1 VSAQRLAGKVALVTG
16 GASGIGAA
24 SAQRL
29 TEEGATV
36 VIGDLTVNQPDA
48 SALRLDVSDPDSVDA
63 AITTILE
70 HHGRL
75 DCLVHSAGVARTL
88 PFLETPV
95 SEFDR
100 ILAVNLRGTFI
111 VCQAAAKLMLRS
123 GGGSIVNIGSVSGM
137 LGNGRRSAYGTS
149 KAAVIHLSK
158 VMAVELAKQGVRV
171 NVVSPGPID
180 TPLVNAF
187 YTDAIRKEWTDR
199 VPMGRFGAPIE
210 VAPMVA
216 FLCSDDAS
224 YVTGQTI
231 AVDGGFAIAGLHDD
245 AD

>member
-1 VSAQRLAGKVALVTG
+1 MHDRLADKIVLVTG

-24 SAQRL
+24 SAELLGR
-29 TEEGATV
+29 EGATV
-36 VIGDLTVNQPDA
+36 IVGDLAVDGTDPA
-48 SALRLDVSDPDSVDA
+48 ALRLDVADPVSVDGV
-63 AITTILE
+63 IEQILAR
-70 HHGRL
+70 HGRL
-75 DCLVHSAGVARTL
+75 DCLVHSAGIARTL
-88 PFLETPV
+88 PFIDTPV
-95 SEFDR
+95 EEFDR

-111 VCQAAAKLMLRS
+111 TCQAAAKAMLRS

-158 VMAVELAKQGVRV
+158 VMAVELARQGIRV

-199 VPMGRFGAPIE
+199 VPMGRFGAPAE
-210 VAPMVA
+210 VAPVVA
-216 FLCSDDAS
+216 FLCSDEAS

-231 AVDGGFAIAGLHDD
+231 AADGGFAIAGLHDD

>member
-1 VSAQRLAGKVALVTG
+1 MREQRLAGKVVLVTG

-24 SAQRL
+24 SAERL
-29 TEEGATV
+29 REEGATV
-36 VIGDLTVNQPDA
+36 VVGDLNVDEADA
-48 SALRLDVSDPDSVDA
+48 DALRLDVADPDSVGS
-63 AITTILE
+63 AIATIIDR
-70 HHGRL
+70 HGRL
-75 DCLVHSAGVARTL
+75 DGLVHSAGVARTL
-88 PFLETPV
+88 PFLDTPV
-95 SEFDR
+95 EEFDR
-100 ILAVNLRGTFI
+100 ILAINLRGTFI
-111 VCQAAAKLMLRS
+111 TCQAAAHAMLRT

-158 VMAVELAKQGVRV
+158 VMAVELAKQGIRV

-199 VPMGRFGAPIE
+199 VPMGRFGTPAE
-210 VAPMVA
+210 VAPVVA

-231 AVDGGFAIAGLHDD
+231 AADGGFAIAGLHDD
-245 AD
+245 AG